1 METTQ
6 NKFFIITII
15 DYYPREHISQN
26 VTTVLR
32 DQGGVTSIDR
42 RPTSTT
48 TTKLNYR
55 KVVNANL
62 GTTDKHLRVNC
73 FK

>member
-6 NKFFIITII
+6 NKFFIIIII

-32 DQGGVTSIDR
+32 DQGEWHLSTGDR
-42 RPTSTT
+42 QQQQQQQTLIIVR
-48 TTKLNYR
+48 
-55 KVVNANL
+55 
-62 GTTDKHLRVNC
+62 
-73 FK
+73 

>member
-6 NKFFIITII
+6 NKFFIIIII

-32 DQGGVTSIDR
+32 DQGEWHLLTGDR
-42 RPTSTT
+42 QQQQQQQQQQTLIIVR
-48 TTKLNYR
+48 
-55 KVVNANL
+55 
-62 GTTDKHLRVNC
+62 
-73 FK
+73 